1 MTPGCM
7 LGLDVGKQWLD
18 VAAGST
24 GTPQR
29 FANDPPGHQ
38 ALVAWATT
46 HQPQLVVLEA
56 SGGYER
62 AIVTALDGA
71 GIAVSVR
78 NPTQIRRFAQSL
90 GKRAKTDRLDAQFLA
105 RYGEQLHP
113 TPTPLP
119 SEQLRTIVALLGRRR
134 QLMKLRTQERN
145 RAGQANDPYVASSIA
160 AHLIFLEKQLK
171 ALTTQL
177 TAAVRQVAALWER
190 MRRLKTAPGISDL
203 TATRLV
209 AELPELGRCTTAQLA
224 ALVGVAPF
232 DRQSGR
238 QRAPAAI
245 GGGRAL
251 LRHGLYV
258 PTLTA
263 IRVDPTLAAHYTQLR
278 TRGKPHKVAVI
289 ACMRRW
295 LGILN
300 VMVRDGLD
308 WNQTEVGQGAHLPQ
322 SA

>member
-1 MTPGCM
+1 MWQPVRPGRPSV
-7 LGLDVGKQWLD
+7 LPTIRPDTRRWWRGR
-18 VAAGST
+18 
-24 GTPQR
+24 P
-29 FANDPPGHQ
+29 
-38 ALVAWATT
+38 

-90 GKRAKTDRLDAQFLA
+90 GKRAKTDRLDAQPLA
-105 RYGEQLHP
+105 RYGEQLADS
-113 TPTPLP
+113 TPLP

-190 MRRLKTAPGISDL
+190 
-203 TATRLV
+203 
-209 AELPELGRCTTAQLA
+209 
-224 ALVGVAPF
+224 
-232 DRQSGR
+232 
-238 QRAPAAI
+238 
-245 GGGRAL
+245 
-251 LRHGLYV
+251 
-258 PTLTA
+258 
-263 IRVDPTLAAHYTQLR
+263 
-278 TRGKPHKVAVI
+278 I
-289 ACMRRW
+289 A
-295 LGILN
+295 G
-300 VMVRDGLD
+300 
-308 WNQTEVGQGAHLPQ
+308 
-322 SA
+322 